1 MKQDEWASRLNEHLK
16 DYRKEP
22 SKDLWEGIEASL
34 NKQAKGRA
42 RYVSLSRW
50 IAAAVVIGVIFGV
63 TWMTIG
69 HDVRDMVELGEK
81 PKTWNWNSQ
90 NDLAQKN
97 NKEEIMKP
105 LAKKVWPKVNHEEKV
120 NQLAEVIGSDH
131 QVQMDEAGEISE
143 SSEKGQSENAGNQEK
158 GYNPPTSKHNSHF
171 YQQVTTKSPK
181 KYGHISLG
189 LFAQGSTSNLNSRN
203 GVPMSPQM
211 MQHYAASR
219 AFLAGYEERE
229 HYDQPISF
237 GLTVS
242 YPLLKWLSVSTGLVY
257 TKLNSTFTIVMLNHQ
272 INRTQKLYYLGVPF
286 NLQAHLWQWK
296 GFNVYLT
303 AGGEADWNIKAE
315 SNTDGIDQVMDK
327 DRTQWS
333 LGGGL
338 GLEYRVIPQ
347 LSIYAEP
354 GIRHYFN
361 NGSNVDNYFKDKP
374 TSFNLQLGLRFN
386 INTKK

>member
-1 MKQDEWASRLNEHLK
+1 MKQDEWANRLNEHLK
-16 DYRKEP
+16 DFHKEP

-34 NKQAKGRA
+34 NKQARGRA
-42 RYVSLSRW
+42 RYISLSRW
-50 IAAAVVIGVIFGV
+50 IAAAMVIGVIFGV
-63 TWMTIG
+63 TWMTTG
-69 HDVRDMVELGEK
+69 HDER
-81 PKTWNWNSQ
+81 NI
-90 NDLAQKN
+90 AQKN
-97 NKEEIMKP
+97 NKEEYKKP
-105 LAKKVWPKVNHEEKV
+105 QDKKESQEPEHAEKIV
-120 NQLAEVIGSDH
+120 NQLAEVVASDH
-131 QVQMDEAGEISE
+131 HVLISEAEKICE
-143 SSEKGQSENAGNQEK
+143 SSETRPIETGSSEMNQGENAVNQEK
-158 GYNPPTSKHNSHF
+158 GYNPPISKHNSQF
-171 YQQVTTKSPK
+171 YQQVTTKSQK
-181 KYGHISLG
+181 KHGHISLG
-189 LFAQGSTSNLNSRN
+189 LFAQGNAGNLNSRN

-296 GFNVYLT
+296 GFHLYLT
-303 AGGEADWNIKAE
+303 AGGEADWNIKAKL
-315 SNTDGIDQVMDK
+315 NTDGIDQVMDK

-333 LGGGL
+333 LGGSV

-354 GIRHYFN
+354 GIRHYFD

-386 INTKK
+386 IHTKK